1 VWLDPLSDAEGPF
14 LITELCASHLVAL
27 NGFITTS
34 PFAYGRYLWGQSG
47 ASNIG
52 LNTWS
57 MQEEAACVR
66 RVSAS
71 GARVRASTCECVEAI
86 SQICEQGRAVLAMC
100 VLTVVAQ
107 ALDFTRPHDGGGHTC
122 ASVFSLH
129 VGSIGLTDIKQCTDP
144 ATLSLSG
151 SFGVEA

>member
-1 VWLDPLSDAEGPF
+1 
-14 LITELCASHLVAL
+14 
-27 NGFITTS
+27 
-34 PFAYGRYLWGQSG
+34 
-47 ASNIG
+47 
-52 LNTWS
+52 
-57 MQEEAACVR
+57 M
-66 RVSAS
+66 SAS
-71 GARVRASTCECVEAI
+71 GASRAVLTRSSECDEAI